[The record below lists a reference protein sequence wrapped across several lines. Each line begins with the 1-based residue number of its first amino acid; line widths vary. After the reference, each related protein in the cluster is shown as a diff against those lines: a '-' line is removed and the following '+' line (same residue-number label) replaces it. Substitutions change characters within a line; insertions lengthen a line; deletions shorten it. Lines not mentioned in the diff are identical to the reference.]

1 MGKSIDRFTQA
12 IGLVIN
18 MELDPAEPRT
28 KDPHMRS
35 FTITPIDAVGKALI
49 GAGVPFEFA
58 EYLKGETHY
67 IVITIK
73 KGALLAAGA
82 LKQDLAGSANLLTAS
97 NLDEPAL
104 LRLSRT
110 IATTIGLPESTVPG

>member
-35 FTITPIDAVGKALI
+35 FTITPIDTVGKALI
-49 GAGVPFEFA
+49 SAGVPFEFA
-58 EYLKGETHY
+58 EYLKARVRVGVGVT
-67 IVITIK
+67 VTVRV
-73 KGALLAAGA
+73 
-82 LKQDLAGSANLLTAS
+82 GSGS
-97 NLDEPAL
+97 G
-104 LRLSRT
+104 S
-110 IATTIGLPESTVPG
+110 GSG